1 MQSRTG
7 RLVAL
12 AISSFVF
19 VCILTLNYGTPAYRR
34 TNPYP
39 NQLNNAK
46 RASEERSWID
56 TIKLSPAHQNPAKAP
71 HVATP
76 EDVEFDSLLESS
88 ANLTSRQP
96 HSLERRA
103 DGPLYCTD
111 GPCVDGSCCGPKN
124 ISTDVYCHNADPLH
138 GTLPCQAGYGSC
150 AITGSPSCAQGSGS
164 SKGRTIGYY
173 QSWNART
180 RLCNRVTPKQLDTK
194 GYTHLFFSFA
204 FIDPAAFT
212 IATAHPDDVSLM
224 KEFTDLSKDG
234 NLQTWIAIGGF
245 DMSNPEAATH
255 KTWSEMVASKENR
268 AAFIASV
275 KTYMDTHGFQGVDLD
290 WEYPGAPERGGNKLA
305 DTRNLAL
312 LVKEMRAA
320 YGTAYGISLTLAPDY
335 WYLRWFDAKA
345 MEPYVDFFGF
355 MAYDL
360 HGSWDADVLALGK
373 KVRGQADIQEISKN
387 TVPLW
392 FDGLNPAKLNFGLA
406 MYGRGYT
413 LADPSCSD
421 LLCPFSGPSNPAPC
435 TNFEGVMSL
444 VEIEQLIKRR
454 NIKPKYLADSMMKQ
468 ITWDDQ
474 WIGYDDEETFAAKRA
489 FADGLCFGGTMI
501 WSIDFQVPG
510 SGGPDD
516 DPEVVF
522 LAPEVYSGT
531 PAQCTGPC
539 QLVLPPRALPST
551 TTITIPSYTTSVVIA
566 PDLTTTLTIQIPPI
580 VTQSMDYYNVN
591 VTSGQI
597 DSSTIVPLPSIS
609 IPPIVTTFI
618 LPGGLTQVRTLVVPP
633 WPSVTE
639 GPPAQWTSKDPSQG
653 QSGFPIITVPPAGP
667 PTITEL
673 PSTSKTPF
681 TWDTDD
687 DPEPTGTWP
696 EVISVVP
703 VETDV
708 PDSGEDDDGEGPK
721 HKSTCKVWF
730 FWICVKW
737 DDLDIHIGGLEWIIP
752 PGIWGPGPPPPL
764 RFPPNINII
773 GPLPPWPKIT
783 VHPGGSIEVPP
794 KPASCTPAEAS
805 LCITTSS
812 FATSVSA
819 GTTKTTATQ
828 VNSRCATITG
838 CNIQDVEATK
848 TANACKLTRRAMQ
861 VPDLPEATHAPEK
874 RLLVKR
880 SEPSWCNEQDGS
892 DGILLLSMPFSVTA
906 RAIVEGVLERR
917 DTALKKR
924 EMKNGFEMIQA
935 KHMGFT
941 AFIHVTNLGP
951 LAFDY
956 FNSDEIDEVGRAYR
970 MPSTTSSTGKRDEVE
985 GSEDGSFAA
994 IQEPRPSSHNITL
1007 APLQLAPGTSKT
1019 KRFEGNDHYWH
1030 LSQISWPPNK
1040 YWFQKNGEHDPN
1052 DGKYTYQFSSPE
1064 GEGQTIYIIE
1074 GGWRGHVAAD
1084 FDKQAKA
1091 LTGGSWRPARQ
1102 SSTFETEHGHLVANY
1117 AVGSKVGI
1125 ARNADLVFVPRG
1137 PPGLRAEGFLEA
1149 LTLICNDFTDEDTE
1163 EDKRNPKPRNSGVV
1177 NVSGGF
1183 AKNRDDPLT
1192 QLIYMLM
1199 KRMEQSYGIT
1209 FVVAAGNQGEDDP
1222 TTVPGILVRELDGAF
1237 LVGYLNNAGW
1247 WVDSN
1252 AGDTWAPGEGL
1263 LVPPNEVFVSPQ
1275 FSEGTATGSSFAAP
1289 LVAGLVAYVRGMH
1302 YGFGEDPASLKSI
1315 MQQVSRPLPLTEDE
1329 ADFEQ
1334 KEKMVWN
1341 LADPF
1346 EQCGS
1351 SQKRGLDSRQA
1362 ACPIPNLPGGGN
1374 NPVPQGPR
1382 VTYKPGPPA
1391 PLCTA
1396 DCGHLCSGYYC
1407 SPNPTGTPP
1416 DFAPPWETSRPT
1428 NTRPAESGGFGGG
1441 LTNLPTLTPAPTA
1454 APPGQVCLSSTT
1466 ATLCNGGP
1474 RGGVC
1479 VTSTSCASF
1488 GTTTSSIFHLP
1499 DLPTLGPAP
1508 SPSGGTCIK
1517 SETWTITGGPH
1528 GEATVTTA
1536 GCATWQVPGPTP
1548 APAPPAPAP
1557 KPRCM
1562 AAHVYMSNCAFQPD
1576 SVNVQIWENGVEVC
1590 RTGGGKHWASDQ
1602 TVFELE
1608 CDNGAKA
1615 VVKNN
1620 ARSFEYTAAD
1630 GWKPEIFSVDYSYES
1645 TVCYQL
1651 DNKTIKGSD
1660 MESTWGGGNCGLC
1673 KAPSMCGLYTC
1684 KKNDVSCSS

>member
-76 EDVEFDSLLESS
+76 EDVEFDSLLES
-88 ANLTSRQP
+88 T
-96 HSLERRA
+96 
-103 DGPLYCTD
+103 
-111 GPCVDGSCCGPKN
+111 
-124 ISTDVYCHNADPLH
+124 TDVYCHNADPLH
-138 GTLPCQAGYGSC
+138 GTLPCQAG
-150 AITGSPSCAQGSGS
+150 
-164 SKGRTIGYY
+164 
-173 QSWNART
+173 
-180 RLCNRVTPKQLDTK
+180 VTPKQLDTK

-212 IATAHPDDVSLM
+212 IATAHPDDVPLM

-413 LADPSCSD
+413 LANPSCSD

-609 IPPIVTTFI
+609 IPPIVTTFT
-618 LPGGLTQVRTLVVPP
+618 LPGGLTQIRTLVIPP

-639 GPPAQWTSKDPSQG
+639 GPPAQWISKDPSQG

-730 FWICVKW
+730 FWMCVKW

-783 VHPGGSIEVPP
+783 
-794 KPASCTPAEAS
+794 
-805 LCITTSS
+805 
-812 FATSVSA
+812 
-819 GTTKTTATQ
+819 
-828 VNSRCATITG
+828 
-838 CNIQDVEATK
+838 
-848 TANACKLTRRAMQ
+848 
-861 VPDLPEATHAPEK
+861 
-874 RLLVKR
+874 
-880 SEPSWCNEQDGS
+880 
-892 DGILLLSMPFSVTA
+892 
-906 RAIVEGVLERR
+906 
-917 DTALKKR
+917 
-924 EMKNGFEMIQA
+924 
-935 KHMGFT
+935 
-941 AFIHVTNLGP
+941 
-951 LAFDY
+951 
-956 FNSDEIDEVGRAYR
+956 
-970 MPSTTSSTGKRDEVE
+970 
-985 GSEDGSFAA
+985 
-994 IQEPRPSSHNITL
+994 
-1007 APLQLAPGTSKT
+1007 
-1019 KRFEGNDHYWH
+1019 
-1030 LSQISWPPNK
+1030 
-1040 YWFQKNGEHDPN
+1040 
-1052 DGKYTYQFSSPE
+1052 
-1064 GEGQTIYIIE
+1064 
-1074 GGWRGHVAAD
+1074 
-1084 FDKQAKA
+1084 
-1091 LTGGSWRPARQ
+1091 
-1102 SSTFETEHGHLVANY
+1102 
-1117 AVGSKVGI
+1117 
-1125 ARNADLVFVPRG
+1125 
-1137 PPGLRAEGFLEA
+1137 
-1149 LTLICNDFTDEDTE
+1149 
-1163 EDKRNPKPRNSGVV
+1163 
-1177 NVSGGF
+1177 
-1183 AKNRDDPLT
+1183 
-1192 QLIYMLM
+1192 
-1199 KRMEQSYGIT
+1199 
-1209 FVVAAGNQGEDDP
+1209 
-1222 TTVPGILVRELDGAF
+1222 
-1237 LVGYLNNAGW
+1237 
-1247 WVDSN
+1247 
-1252 AGDTWAPGEGL
+1252 
-1263 LVPPNEVFVSPQ
+1263 
-1275 FSEGTATGSSFAAP
+1275 
-1289 LVAGLVAYVRGMH
+1289 
-1302 YGFGEDPASLKSI
+1302 
-1315 MQQVSRPLPLTEDE
+1315 
-1329 ADFEQ
+1329 
-1334 KEKMVWN
+1334 
-1341 LADPF
+1341 
-1346 EQCGS
+1346 
-1351 SQKRGLDSRQA
+1351 
-1362 ACPIPNLPGGGN
+1362 
-1374 NPVPQGPR
+1374 
-1382 VTYKPGPPA
+1382 
-1391 PLCTA
+1391 
-1396 DCGHLCSGYYC
+1396 
-1407 SPNPTGTPP
+1407 
-1416 DFAPPWETSRPT
+1416 
-1428 NTRPAESGGFGGG
+1428 
-1441 LTNLPTLTPAPTA
+1441 
-1454 APPGQVCLSSTT
+1454 
-1466 ATLCNGGP
+1466 
-1474 RGGVC
+1474 
-1479 VTSTSCASF
+1479 
-1488 GTTTSSIFHLP
+1488 
-1499 DLPTLGPAP
+1499 
-1508 SPSGGTCIK
+1508 
-1517 SETWTITGGPH
+1517 
-1528 GEATVTTA
+1528 
-1536 GCATWQVPGPTP
+1536 
-1548 APAPPAPAP
+1548 
-1557 KPRCM
+1557 
-1562 AAHVYMSNCAFQPD
+1562 
-1576 SVNVQIWENGVEVC
+1576 
-1590 RTGGGKHWASDQ
+1590 
-1602 TVFELE
+1602 
-1608 CDNGAKA
+1608 
-1615 VVKNN
+1615 
-1620 ARSFEYTAAD
+1620 
-1630 GWKPEIFSVDYSYES
+1630 
-1645 TVCYQL
+1645 
-1651 DNKTIKGSD
+1651 
-1660 MESTWGGGNCGLC
+1660 
-1673 KAPSMCGLYTC
+1673 
-1684 KKNDVSCSS
+1684 

>member
-56 TIKLSPAHQNPAKAP
+56 TIKLCPAHQNPAKAP

-88 ANLTSRQP
+88 ANLTPRQP

-124 ISTDVYCHNADPLH
+124 ICGYGPDFCGTGCQSQCNATAMCGEFSENAEMPCGMKLCCSATGWCGTTDVYCHNADPLH

-212 IATAHPDDVSLM
+212 IATAHPDDVPLM

-255 KTWSEMVASKENR
+255 KTW
-268 AAFIASV
+268 
-275 KTYMDTHGFQGVDLD
+275 
-290 WEYPGAPERGGNKLA
+290 
-305 DTRNLAL
+305 NLAL

-360 HGSWDADVLALGK
+360 HGSWDADVLALDK

-413 LADPSCSD
+413 LANPSCSD

-474 WIGYDDEETFAAKRA
+474 WVGYDDEETFAAKRA

-618 LPGGLTQVRTLVVPP
+618 LPGGLTQVRTLVIPP

-687 DPEPTGTWP
+687 DLEPTGTWP
-696 EVISVVP
+696 EVISVLP

-737 DDLDIHIGGLEWIIP
+737 DDLDIHIDGLEWIIP

-819 GTTKTTATQ
+819 GTTMTTATQ
-828 VNSRCATITG
+828 IKSRCATITG
-838 CNIQDVEATK
+838 CNLQDVEATK

-861 VPDLPEATHAPEK
+861 LPDLPKATHAPEK
-874 RLLVKR
+874 RLLMKR
-880 SEPSWCNEQDGS
+880 SKPSWCNERDGS
-892 DGILLLSMPFSVTA
+892 DGILLLSMPFSATA

-924 EMKNGFEMIQA
+924 DMKHGFEMIQA

-970 MPSTTSSTGKRDEVE
+970 MPSTTSSTGKRDGFE
-985 GSEDGSFAA
+985 GLEDGSFAA

-1102 SSTFETEHGHLVANY
+1102 PSTFETEHGHLVANY

-1125 ARNADLVFVPRG
+1125 ARNSELVFVPRG

-1177 NVSGGF
+1177 N
-1183 AKNRDDPLT
+1183 
-1192 QLIYMLM
+1192 I
-1199 KRMEQSYGIT
+1199 
-1209 FVVAAGNQGEDDP
+1209 
-1222 TTVPGILVRELDGAF
+1222 
-1237 LVGYLNNAGW
+1237 
-1247 WVDSN
+1247 
-1252 AGDTWAPGEGL
+1252 
-1263 LVPPNEVFVSPQ
+1263 
-1275 FSEGTATGSSFAAP
+1275 
-1289 LVAGLVAYVRGMH
+1289 
-1302 YGFGEDPASLKSI
+1302 
-1315 MQQVSRPLPLTEDE
+1315 
-1329 ADFEQ
+1329 
-1334 KEKMVWN
+1334 
-1341 LADPF
+1341 
-1346 EQCGS
+1346 S

-1374 NPVPQGPR
+1374 NPAPQGPG

-1396 DCGHLCSGYYC
+1396 NCGHLCSGYYC

-1508 SPSGGTCIK
+1508 SPSGGTCIN

-1548 APAPPAPAP
+1548 APAPPALAP

>member
-19 VCILTLNYGTPAYRR
+19 VCILTLNYGAFAYRR
-34 TNPYP
+34 TNPYHD
-39 NQLNNAK
+39 QLNNAK

-76 EDVEFDSLLESS
+76 DDVEFDSLLES
-88 ANLTSRQP
+88 T
-96 HSLERRA
+96 
-103 DGPLYCTD
+103 
-111 GPCVDGSCCGPKN
+111 
-124 ISTDVYCHNADPLH
+124 TDVYCHNADPLH

-204 FIDPAAFT
+204 FIDPVAFT
-212 IATAHPDDVSLM
+212 IATAHPDDVPLM

-234 NLQTWIAIGGF
+234 KLQTWIAVGGF

-413 LADPSCSD
+413 LADPSCSN

-454 NIKPKYLADSMMKQ
+454 NIKPK
-468 ITWDDQ
+468 
-474 WIGYDDEETFAAKRA
+474 
-489 FADGLCFGGTMI
+489 
-501 WSIDFQVPG
+501 
-510 SGGPDD
+510 PDD

-551 TTITIPSYTTSVVIA
+551 TTITVPSYTTSVVIA

-591 VTSGQI
+591 VTSSQI

-609 IPPIVTTFI
+609 IPPIVTTFT
-618 LPGGLTQVRTLVVPP
+618 LPGGLTQVRTLVIPP

-681 TWDTDD
+681 TWNTDD

-708 PDSGEDDDGEGPK
+708 PDNGEDGDGEGPK

-783 VHPGGSIEVPP
+783 
-794 KPASCTPAEAS
+794 
-805 LCITTSS
+805 
-812 FATSVSA
+812 
-819 GTTKTTATQ
+819 
-828 VNSRCATITG
+828 
-838 CNIQDVEATK
+838 
-848 TANACKLTRRAMQ
+848 
-861 VPDLPEATHAPEK
+861 
-874 RLLVKR
+874 
-880 SEPSWCNEQDGS
+880 
-892 DGILLLSMPFSVTA
+892 
-906 RAIVEGVLERR
+906 
-917 DTALKKR
+917 
-924 EMKNGFEMIQA
+924 
-935 KHMGFT
+935 
-941 AFIHVTNLGP
+941 
-951 LAFDY
+951 
-956 FNSDEIDEVGRAYR
+956 
-970 MPSTTSSTGKRDEVE
+970 
-985 GSEDGSFAA
+985 
-994 IQEPRPSSHNITL
+994 
-1007 APLQLAPGTSKT
+1007 
-1019 KRFEGNDHYWH
+1019 
-1030 LSQISWPPNK
+1030 
-1040 YWFQKNGEHDPN
+1040 
-1052 DGKYTYQFSSPE
+1052 
-1064 GEGQTIYIIE
+1064 
-1074 GGWRGHVAAD
+1074 
-1084 FDKQAKA
+1084 
-1091 LTGGSWRPARQ
+1091 
-1102 SSTFETEHGHLVANY
+1102 
-1117 AVGSKVGI
+1117 
-1125 ARNADLVFVPRG
+1125 
-1137 PPGLRAEGFLEA
+1137 
-1149 LTLICNDFTDEDTE
+1149 
-1163 EDKRNPKPRNSGVV
+1163 
-1177 NVSGGF
+1177 
-1183 AKNRDDPLT
+1183 
-1192 QLIYMLM
+1192 
-1199 KRMEQSYGIT
+1199 
-1209 FVVAAGNQGEDDP
+1209 
-1222 TTVPGILVRELDGAF
+1222 
-1237 LVGYLNNAGW
+1237 
-1247 WVDSN
+1247 
-1252 AGDTWAPGEGL
+1252 
-1263 LVPPNEVFVSPQ
+1263 
-1275 FSEGTATGSSFAAP
+1275 
-1289 LVAGLVAYVRGMH
+1289 
-1302 YGFGEDPASLKSI
+1302 
-1315 MQQVSRPLPLTEDE
+1315 
-1329 ADFEQ
+1329 
-1334 KEKMVWN
+1334 
-1341 LADPF
+1341 
-1346 EQCGS
+1346 
-1351 SQKRGLDSRQA
+1351 
-1362 ACPIPNLPGGGN
+1362 
-1374 NPVPQGPR
+1374 
-1382 VTYKPGPPA
+1382 
-1391 PLCTA
+1391 
-1396 DCGHLCSGYYC
+1396 
-1407 SPNPTGTPP
+1407 
-1416 DFAPPWETSRPT
+1416 
-1428 NTRPAESGGFGGG
+1428 
-1441 LTNLPTLTPAPTA
+1441 
-1454 APPGQVCLSSTT
+1454 
-1466 ATLCNGGP
+1466 
-1474 RGGVC
+1474 
-1479 VTSTSCASF
+1479 
-1488 GTTTSSIFHLP
+1488 
-1499 DLPTLGPAP
+1499 
-1508 SPSGGTCIK
+1508 
-1517 SETWTITGGPH
+1517 
-1528 GEATVTTA
+1528 
-1536 GCATWQVPGPTP
+1536 
-1548 APAPPAPAP
+1548 
-1557 KPRCM
+1557 
-1562 AAHVYMSNCAFQPD
+1562 
-1576 SVNVQIWENGVEVC
+1576 
-1590 RTGGGKHWASDQ
+1590 
-1602 TVFELE
+1602 
-1608 CDNGAKA
+1608 
-1615 VVKNN
+1615 
-1620 ARSFEYTAAD
+1620 
-1630 GWKPEIFSVDYSYES
+1630 
-1645 TVCYQL
+1645 
-1651 DNKTIKGSD
+1651 
-1660 MESTWGGGNCGLC
+1660 
-1673 KAPSMCGLYTC
+1673 
-1684 KKNDVSCSS
+1684 

>member
-1 MQSRTG
+1 
-7 RLVAL
+7 A
-12 AISSFVF
+12 
-19 VCILTLNYGTPAYRR
+19 
-34 TNPYP
+34 
-39 NQLNNAK
+39 
-46 RASEERSWID
+46 WID
-56 TIKLSPAHQNPAKAP
+56 TIKLNPSHQNPAKAP

-124 ISTDVYCHNADPLH
+124 IC
-138 GTLPCQAGYGSC
+138 GYGPDFC
-150 AITGSPSCAQGSGS
+150 GTGCQSQCNATAMCGEFSENAEMPCGM
-164 SKGRTIGYY
+164 KLCCRRTIGYY

-212 IATAHPDDVSLM
+212 IATAHPDDVPLM

-275 KTYMDTHGFQGVDLD
+275 KTYMDAHGFQGVDLD

-510 SGGPDD
+510 SGG
-516 DPEVVF
+516 
-522 LAPEVYSGT
+522 
-531 PAQCTGPC
+531 

-609 IPPIVTTFI
+609 IPPIVTTFT
-618 LPGGLTQVRTLVVPP
+618 LPGGLTQVRTLVIPP

-696 EVISVVP
+696 EVISVLP

-730 FWICVKW
+730 FWW

-838 CNIQDVEATK
+838 CNLQDVEATK

-892 DGILLLSMPFSVTA
+892 DGILLLSMPFSATA

-956 FNSDEIDEVGRAYR
+956 FNSDEIDEVRR
-970 MPSTTSSTGKRDEVE
+970 
-985 GSEDGSFAA
+985 
-994 IQEPRPSSHNITL
+994 
-1007 APLQLAPGTSKT
+1007 
-1019 KRFEGNDHYWH
+1019 
-1030 LSQISWPPNK
+1030 
-1040 YWFQKNGEHDPN
+1040 
-1052 DGKYTYQFSSPE
+1052 
-1064 GEGQTIYIIE
+1064 
-1074 GGWRGHVAAD
+1074 
-1084 FDKQAKA
+1084 
-1091 LTGGSWRPARQ
+1091 
-1102 SSTFETEHGHLVANY
+1102 
-1117 AVGSKVGI
+1117 
-1125 ARNADLVFVPRG
+1125 
-1137 PPGLRAEGFLEA
+1137 
-1149 LTLICNDFTDEDTE
+1149 
-1163 EDKRNPKPRNSGVV
+1163 
-1177 NVSGGF
+1177 
-1183 AKNRDDPLT
+1183 
-1192 QLIYMLM
+1192 
-1199 KRMEQSYGIT
+1199 
-1209 FVVAAGNQGEDDP
+1209 
-1222 TTVPGILVRELDGAF
+1222 
-1237 LVGYLNNAGW
+1237 
-1247 WVDSN
+1247 
-1252 AGDTWAPGEGL
+1252 
-1263 LVPPNEVFVSPQ
+1263 
-1275 FSEGTATGSSFAAP
+1275 
-1289 LVAGLVAYVRGMH
+1289 
-1302 YGFGEDPASLKSI
+1302 
-1315 MQQVSRPLPLTEDE
+1315 
-1329 ADFEQ
+1329 
-1334 KEKMVWN
+1334 
-1341 LADPF
+1341 
-1346 EQCGS
+1346 
-1351 SQKRGLDSRQA
+1351 
-1362 ACPIPNLPGGGN
+1362 
-1374 NPVPQGPR
+1374 
-1382 VTYKPGPPA
+1382 
-1391 PLCTA
+1391 
-1396 DCGHLCSGYYC
+1396 
-1407 SPNPTGTPP
+1407 
-1416 DFAPPWETSRPT
+1416 
-1428 NTRPAESGGFGGG
+1428 
-1441 LTNLPTLTPAPTA
+1441 
-1454 APPGQVCLSSTT
+1454 
-1466 ATLCNGGP
+1466 
-1474 RGGVC
+1474 
-1479 VTSTSCASF
+1479 
-1488 GTTTSSIFHLP
+1488 
-1499 DLPTLGPAP
+1499 
-1508 SPSGGTCIK
+1508 
-1517 SETWTITGGPH
+1517 
-1528 GEATVTTA
+1528 
-1536 GCATWQVPGPTP
+1536 
-1548 APAPPAPAP
+1548 
-1557 KPRCM
+1557 
-1562 AAHVYMSNCAFQPD
+1562 
-1576 SVNVQIWENGVEVC
+1576 
-1590 RTGGGKHWASDQ
+1590 
-1602 TVFELE
+1602 
-1608 CDNGAKA
+1608 
-1615 VVKNN
+1615 
-1620 ARSFEYTAAD
+1620 
-1630 GWKPEIFSVDYSYES
+1630 
-1645 TVCYQL
+1645 
-1651 DNKTIKGSD
+1651 
-1660 MESTWGGGNCGLC
+1660 
-1673 KAPSMCGLYTC
+1673 
-1684 KKNDVSCSS
+1684 

>member
-12 AISSFVF
+12 AIGSFVF
-19 VCILTLNYGTPAYRR
+19 VCILTLNYGASAYHR

-39 NQLNNAK
+39 DQLNNAK

-56 TIKLSPAHQNPAKAP
+56 TIKLSPAHQNPVKAP

-76 EDVEFDSLLESS
+76 EDVEFDSLL
-88 ANLTSRQP
+88 
-96 HSLERRA
+96 
-103 DGPLYCTD
+103 D
-111 GPCVDGSCCGPKN
+111 CCGPKN

-212 IATAHPDDVSLM
+212 IATAHPDDVPLM

-234 NLQTWIAIGGF
+234 KLQTWIAVGGF

-474 WIGYDDEETFAAKRA
+474 WIGYDDEETFAAKRS

-501 WSIDFQVPG
+501 W
-510 SGGPDD
+510 PDD

-551 TTITIPSYTTSVVIA
+551 TTITIPAYTTSVVIA
-566 PDLTTTLTIQIPPI
+566 PDLTTTLTIQMPPI

-591 VTSGQI
+591 VTSGQT

-609 IPPIVTTFI
+609 IPPIVTTFT
-618 LPGGLTQVRTLVVPP
+618 LPGGLTQIRTLVIPP

-783 VHPGGSIEVPP
+783 
-794 KPASCTPAEAS
+794 
-805 LCITTSS
+805 
-812 FATSVSA
+812 
-819 GTTKTTATQ
+819 
-828 VNSRCATITG
+828 
-838 CNIQDVEATK
+838 
-848 TANACKLTRRAMQ
+848 
-861 VPDLPEATHAPEK
+861 
-874 RLLVKR
+874 
-880 SEPSWCNEQDGS
+880 
-892 DGILLLSMPFSVTA
+892 
-906 RAIVEGVLERR
+906 
-917 DTALKKR
+917 
-924 EMKNGFEMIQA
+924 
-935 KHMGFT
+935 
-941 AFIHVTNLGP
+941 
-951 LAFDY
+951 
-956 FNSDEIDEVGRAYR
+956 
-970 MPSTTSSTGKRDEVE
+970 
-985 GSEDGSFAA
+985 
-994 IQEPRPSSHNITL
+994 
-1007 APLQLAPGTSKT
+1007 
-1019 KRFEGNDHYWH
+1019 
-1030 LSQISWPPNK
+1030 
-1040 YWFQKNGEHDPN
+1040 
-1052 DGKYTYQFSSPE
+1052 
-1064 GEGQTIYIIE
+1064 
-1074 GGWRGHVAAD
+1074 
-1084 FDKQAKA
+1084 
-1091 LTGGSWRPARQ
+1091 
-1102 SSTFETEHGHLVANY
+1102 
-1117 AVGSKVGI
+1117 
-1125 ARNADLVFVPRG
+1125 
-1137 PPGLRAEGFLEA
+1137 
-1149 LTLICNDFTDEDTE
+1149 
-1163 EDKRNPKPRNSGVV
+1163 
-1177 NVSGGF
+1177 
-1183 AKNRDDPLT
+1183 
-1192 QLIYMLM
+1192 
-1199 KRMEQSYGIT
+1199 
-1209 FVVAAGNQGEDDP
+1209 
-1222 TTVPGILVRELDGAF
+1222 
-1237 LVGYLNNAGW
+1237 
-1247 WVDSN
+1247 
-1252 AGDTWAPGEGL
+1252 
-1263 LVPPNEVFVSPQ
+1263 
-1275 FSEGTATGSSFAAP
+1275 
-1289 LVAGLVAYVRGMH
+1289 
-1302 YGFGEDPASLKSI
+1302 
-1315 MQQVSRPLPLTEDE
+1315 
-1329 ADFEQ
+1329 
-1334 KEKMVWN
+1334 
-1341 LADPF
+1341 
-1346 EQCGS
+1346 
-1351 SQKRGLDSRQA
+1351 
-1362 ACPIPNLPGGGN
+1362 
-1374 NPVPQGPR
+1374 
-1382 VTYKPGPPA
+1382 
-1391 PLCTA
+1391 
-1396 DCGHLCSGYYC
+1396 
-1407 SPNPTGTPP
+1407 
-1416 DFAPPWETSRPT
+1416 
-1428 NTRPAESGGFGGG
+1428 
-1441 LTNLPTLTPAPTA
+1441 
-1454 APPGQVCLSSTT
+1454 
-1466 ATLCNGGP
+1466 
-1474 RGGVC
+1474 
-1479 VTSTSCASF
+1479 
-1488 GTTTSSIFHLP
+1488 
-1499 DLPTLGPAP
+1499 
-1508 SPSGGTCIK
+1508 
-1517 SETWTITGGPH
+1517 
-1528 GEATVTTA
+1528 
-1536 GCATWQVPGPTP
+1536 
-1548 APAPPAPAP
+1548 
-1557 KPRCM
+1557 
-1562 AAHVYMSNCAFQPD
+1562 
-1576 SVNVQIWENGVEVC
+1576 
-1590 RTGGGKHWASDQ
+1590 
-1602 TVFELE
+1602 
-1608 CDNGAKA
+1608 
-1615 VVKNN
+1615 
-1620 ARSFEYTAAD
+1620 
-1630 GWKPEIFSVDYSYES
+1630 
-1645 TVCYQL
+1645 
-1651 DNKTIKGSD
+1651 
-1660 MESTWGGGNCGLC
+1660 
-1673 KAPSMCGLYTC
+1673 
-1684 KKNDVSCSS
+1684 

>member
-1 MQSRTG
+1 M
-7 RLVAL
+7 
-12 AISSFVF
+12 
-19 VCILTLNYGTPAYRR
+19 N
-34 TNPYP
+34 
-39 NQLNNAK
+39 
-46 RASEERSWID
+46 
-56 TIKLSPAHQNPAKAP
+56 
-71 HVATP
+71 
-76 EDVEFDSLLESS
+76 
-88 ANLTSRQP
+88 
-96 HSLERRA
+96 
-103 DGPLYCTD
+103 
-111 GPCVDGSCCGPKN
+111 SCCGPKN
-124 ISTDVYCHNADPLH
+124 IC
-138 GTLPCQAGYGSC
+138 G
-150 AITGSPSCAQGSGS
+150 
-164 SKGRTIGYY
+164 
-173 QSWNART
+173 
-180 RLCNRVTPKQLDTK
+180 VTPKQLDTK

-212 IATAHPDDVSLM
+212 IATAHPDDVPLM

-234 NLQTWIAIGGF
+234 NLQTWIAVGGF

-454 NIKPKYLADSMMKQ
+454 NIKPK
-468 ITWDDQ
+468 
-474 WIGYDDEETFAAKRA
+474 
-489 FADGLCFGGTMI
+489 
-501 WSIDFQVPG
+501 
-510 SGGPDD
+510 PDD

-618 LPGGLTQVRTLVVPP
+618 LPGGLTQVRTLVIPP

-681 TWDTDD
+681 TWDTSD

-708 PDSGEDDDGEGPK
+708 PDSGEDDDGDGPK

-828 VNSRCATITG
+828 VKSRCATITG
-838 CNIQDVEATK
+838 CNLQDVEATK

-861 VPDLPEATHAPEK
+861 VPDLPEATHGPEK

-892 DGILLLSMPFSVTA
+892 DGILLLSMPFSATA

-970 MPSTTSSTGKRDEVE
+970 MPSTTSSTGKRDEVD

-1064 GEGQTIYIIE
+1064 GEGQTIYVVE

-1102 SSTFETEHGHLVANY
+1102 PSTLETEHGHLVANY

-1149 LTLICNDFTDEDTE
+1149 LTLICNDFTDEDAE

-1177 NVSGGF
+1177 NMSGGF
-1183 AKNRDDPLT
+1183 AKNRNDPLT
-1192 QLIYMLM
+1192 QLISNSSADMLM

-1247 WVDSN
+1247 HGYWIIIWWVD
-1252 AGDTWAPGEGL
+1252 
-1263 LVPPNEVFVSPQ
+1263 Q
-1275 FSEGTATGSSFAAP
+1275 
-1289 LVAGLVAYVRGMH
+1289 
-1302 YGFGEDPASLKSI
+1302 
-1315 MQQVSRPLPLTEDE
+1315 
-1329 ADFEQ
+1329 
-1334 KEKMVWN
+1334 
-1341 LADPF
+1341 LANID
-1346 EQCGS
+1346 
-1351 SQKRGLDSRQA
+1351 
-1362 ACPIPNLPGGGN
+1362 
-1374 NPVPQGPR
+1374 
-1382 VTYKPGPPA
+1382 
-1391 PLCTA
+1391 
-1396 DCGHLCSGYYC
+1396 
-1407 SPNPTGTPP
+1407 TGTDSSASWASMSLVNNCHAVQRRTARRRLR
-1416 DFAPPWETSRPT
+1416 DFDVLR
-1428 NTRPAESGGFGGG
+1428 
-1441 LTNLPTLTPAPTA
+1441 
-1454 APPGQVCLSSTT
+1454 Q
-1466 ATLCNGGP
+1466 LCP
-1474 RGGVC
+1474 EP
-1479 VTSTSCASF
+1479 
-1488 GTTTSSIFHLP
+1488 I
-1499 DLPTLGPAP
+1499 
-1508 SPSGGTCIK
+1508 
-1517 SETWTITGGPH
+1517 
-1528 GEATVTTA
+1528 
-1536 GCATWQVPGPTP
+1536 
-1548 APAPPAPAP
+1548 
-1557 KPRCM
+1557 RC
-1562 AAHVYMSNCAFQPD
+1562 
-1576 SVNVQIWENGVEVC
+1576 VNVQIWENGVEVC